1 MIVKNYKVKISCQE
15 PSHDHHKSQRNQT
28 CSDAYLLKELA
39 FAKLCVNCRSYL
51 SIPYKKKSE
60 MGTHDFQ
67 FKMPGKESQC
77 GDCLPSPE
85 PTERRKC
92 PTSHKFSS
100 EKLIMIQRPRI
111 KRRDAIIKQ

>member
-1 MIVKNYKVKISCQE
+1 
-15 PSHDHHKSQRNQT
+15 
-28 CSDAYLLKELA
+28 LA

-100 EKLIMIQRPRI
+100 ENTNHDPTPKNKK
-111 KRRDAIIKQ
+111 KRCDYKTINDELRA